1 MKNKAKIVATIGP
14 ASQSKDV
21 LKEMILAGMN
31 VARINCSHS
40 KHEHMREIVRDIRE
54 LNAELEKNVAVLVDL
69 QGPKI
74 RIGQMEDGVVLEPG
88 DTFTITST
96 DHVGTAKSAY
106 ISYEQFARD
115 AQPGESILID
125 DGKLELE
132 VVSSDQKEE
141 VKLKV
146 VHGGPLHSRKGV
158 NLPNTKISLPA
169 LTQKDRED
177 LEVALELKA
186 EWLGLSFVRSAV
198 DVIGLKETIAKRSSP
213 TKVVAKIEK
222 PEAIADM
229 DAIIEATDGIMV
241 ARGDLGVE
249 IPMQEVPV
257 IQKMLVTKARRA
269 GRPVIIAT
277 QMMESMIVQSRPSR
291 AEANDVA
298 NSVLDGA
305 DAVMLSGE
313 TSTGRHPI
321 AVIEAMMSIVTHTEE
336 VFQPRRRDNPPKD
349 FTCGRFVTDT
359 ICFNAYKVAAQIE
372 ARAILTMTDSGY
384 AGIKIASHRPDCEIG
399 VFTSN
404 RSILNMLSLVWG
416 VQGYYYEGFV
426 STDDTVHDI
435 QEILR
440 AKGVLQSGDRV
451 VNTASMPMN
460 DKGMTNTL
468 RVTVIS

>member
-1 MKNKAKIVATIGP
+1 
-14 ASQSKDV
+14 
-21 LKEMILAGMN
+21 MILAGLN
-31 VARINCSHS
+31 VARVNCSHS
-40 KHEHMREIVRDIRE
+40 KHEEMREIVCDIRALNHE
-54 LNAELEKNVAVLVDL
+54 LKKNVAILVDL

-74 RIGQMEDGVVLEPG
+74 RIGEMQDGVVLAPG
-88 DTFTITST
+88 DTFAITST
-96 DHVGTAKSAY
+96 EHLGTSESAY
-106 ISYEQFARD
+106 ISYAQFARD
-115 AQPGESILID
+115 VQPGESILIN

-132 VVSSDQKEE
+132 VLSTDKKERVE
-141 VKLKV
+141 LKV
-146 VHGGPLHSRKGV
+146 IHGGALESRKGV

-169 LTQKDRED
+169 LTTKDRED
-177 LEVALELKA
+177 LEVALELEA
-186 EWLGLSFVRSAV
+186 EWLGLSFVRSAS
-198 DVIGLKETIAKRSSP
+198 DVEELKEIVLARKSP

-222 PEAIADM
+222 PEAIEDM
-229 DAIIEATDGIMV
+229 DGIIEATDAIMV

-257 IQKMLVTKARRA
+257 VQKKLVTKARRA

-277 QMMESMIVQSRPSR
+277 QMMESMIESSRPTR

-313 TSTGRHPI
+313 TSTGRHPVS
-321 AVIEAMMSIVTHTEE
+321 VIEAMMSIVTYTEQT
-336 VFQPRRRDNPPKD
+336 FQPRRRDNPPDLAKD
-349 FTCGRFVTDT
+349 NRFVTDT
-359 ICFNAYKVAAQIE
+359 ICFNACKVAAQIG

-384 AGIKIASHRPDCEIG
+384 AGIKISSHRPHCGIE

-416 VQGYYYEGFV
+416 VRGYYYEGFV

-440 AKGVLQSGDRV
+440 SKGVLEAGDRV

-460 DKGMTNTL
+460 EKGLTNTL